1 MTVSHWQTD
10 VPRPTEDVDVLVV
23 GAGLIGCAAAF
34 FAHDAGHDVTLVDAR
49 DLAHGASGRN
59 AGFMITGLDSYY
71 HRAVERYGEAVVRE
85 MWALSKASIAFWRG
99 IVQQTD
105 DVPYEQCGSLLLA
118 ESEAEAAELALAAQA
133 LETAG
138 FSALYH
144 DHDPLGRGYHA
155 AIEQPDDGAV
165 QPVALT
171 RALLRLSQARLISS
185 NPVYAIEQNQP
196 DVVTVYAEKAIY
208 KARYVMLCTNAY
220 SPFLDD
226 FFVGRILPTRAQC
239 LVTEPLPE
247 RVMDRVGYSRYGYM
261 YYRHT
266 FDNRFLIGGARDLY
280 TAEEAD
286 TSEDRLNPHVQSAL
300 DAYLKQ
306 YFPDVTVPVARRWS
320 GIMGF
325 SVDGLP
331 QVGTLPGKPRV
342 AYAVGFTGHG
352 ISLGAM
358 TAQRGIDHLLTGA
371 NPGAI
376 AASRLD

>member
-10 VPRPTEDVDVLVV
+10 FPRPTEEVDVLVV
-23 GAGLIGCAAAF
+23 GAGLIGCAAAY
-34 FAHDAGHDVTLVDAR
+34 FAHEAGHDVTIVDAR
-49 DLAHGASGRN
+49 DMAHGASGRN

-71 HRAVERYGEAVVRE
+71 HRAVERYGEATVRE
-85 MWALSKASIAFWRG
+85 MWDLSKRSIAFWRE
-99 IVQQTD
+99 IVQKAG
-105 DVPYEQCGSLLLA
+105 DVPFEACGSFLLA
-118 ESEAEAAELALAAQA
+118 ESKEEAAELAQAAKA
-133 LETAG
+133 LESAG
-138 FSALYH
+138 FPAIYH

-171 RALLRLSQARLISS
+171 RALLRLSEARLVST
-185 NPVYAIEQNQP
+185 NPVYAIAQDQP
-196 DVVTVYAEKAIY
+196 DVVMVYAEKAIY
-208 KARYVMLCTNAY
+208 RARYVMLCTNAY
-220 SPFLDD
+220 SPFLDGY
-226 FFVGRILPTRAQC
+226 FEGRIIPTRAQC
-239 LVTEPLPE
+239 LVTDPLPE
-247 RVMDRVGYSRYGYM
+247 RVLESVGYSRYGYM
-261 YYRHT
+261 YYRCT
-266 FDNRFLIGGARDLY
+266 FDNRFLIGGARDLF
-280 TAEEAD
+280 TAEEAN
-286 TSEDRLNPHVQSAL
+286 TSEDRLNPNVQSAL
-300 DAYLKQ
+300 DAYMRQ

-371 NPGAI
+371 NPGAV
-376 AASRLD
+376 AAARLD